1 LLLPLLF
8 LVVATSTHG
17 QGVSA
22 ATQDPMMQLMLA
34 QPKIDVDSPVVP
46 QASFDPSAVKPGEA
60 AMYRVTLNALET
72 AVDWP
77 DTIPMPAGVTW
88 RAGARGQILTFGGV
102 LLVPRTSFNY
112 RVRASGPGEIII
124 PEFTITVNGKP
135 VKIPAAR
142 LEVTDTPPPG
152 LPPLQLMLQIP
163 TNGLFVGQSIR
174 ARVMLPGSLGGGA
187 LQSLTQVQING
198 KGFVV
203 DQASARA
210 HIETLAIPGTRA
222 TVSAFAYDLMLTPI
236 AVGKLS
242 VFAQGYAVGNRV
254 INGVIM
260 PGPGGALT
268 QWTLVDSPPAVL
280 DVRPLPRGSELPGF
294 TGAVGIYSVDP
305 PELSTNSVT
314 VGDPVRLSV
323 KVRGDGNLARLVPPQ
338 PPQQE
343 AWQVFAAPLES
354 IPPQIVQAQG
364 FVTFHYTL
372 IPISGRARSTP
383 AIPFS
388 SFDPDLAA
396 YQNLTIPS
404 LPISVARGTATAADL
419 RAVVQAAKLDAEPE
433 KEPVLGGLAT
443 APGLVGGLL
452 PIQERAW
459 FPLLHLAPAGALLAL
474 WVWDRRR
481 RFNELHP
488 DLVLRRR
495 ALRALRHQRKLLY
508 RAARAEDSRSFATSA
523 VNAMKVAVAPYY
535 PAEPTALVGTDVL
548 MMLSDQDRSGPAGET
563 VRQVF
568 SSCDA
573 ARFAM
578 GKTQAPDLLRL
589 KGRIETV
596 LNHLESR
603 LCS

>member
-1 LLLPLLF
+1 MLF
-8 LVVATSTHG
+8 VMATSIHG

-46 QASFDPSAVKPGEA
+46 QASFDPPVVKPGDA
-60 AMYRVTLNALET
+60 AIYRVTLNALET

-77 DTIPMPAGVTW
+77 DTIPIPAGVTW
-88 RAGARGQILTFGGV
+88 RAGARGQILTLGGA

-112 RVRASGPGEIII
+112 RVRTSEAGEIII

-135 VKIPAAR
+135 VKIPAAQ
-142 LEVTDTPPPG
+142 LEVTNNPPRG
-152 LPPLQLMLQIP
+152 LPPLQLLLQVP
-163 TNGLFVGQSIR
+163 ATRLFVGESIR
-174 ARVMLPGSLGGGA
+174 ARVLLPGSPGGGA

-203 DQASARA
+203 DQSSARA
-210 HIETLAIPGTRA
+210 HIETLPIPGTRA
-222 TVSAFAYDLMLTPI
+222 TINAFAFDLMLTPI

-242 VFAQGYAVGNRV
+242 LFAQGYAVGNRV
-254 INGVIM
+254 IGGVIM
-260 PGPGGALT
+260 PGPGGPLA
-268 QWTLVDSPPAVL
+268 QWTLVDSPPSVL

-294 TGAVGIYSVDP
+294 TGAVGTYSVDP

-314 VGDPVRLSV
+314 VGEPVRLSV

-354 IPPQIVQAQG
+354 IPPQIMQAQG
-364 FVTFHYTL
+364 FVTFNYTL
-372 IPISGRARSTP
+372 IPISDRARSTP

-388 SFDPDLAA
+388 SFDPDSEA
-396 YQNLTIPS
+396 YQNLSIPS
-404 LPISVARGTATAADL
+404 LPIKVARGTTTAAEL

-433 KEPVLGGLAT
+433 KEPVLSGLAT
-443 APGLVGGLL
+443 APGLGGGLL
-452 PIQERAW
+452 PIQQRAW
-459 FPLLHLAPAGALLAL
+459 FPFLHLAPAAALLAL
-474 WVWDRRR
+474 WMWDRRR

-488 DLVLRRR
+488 DVVLRRR

-508 RAARAEDSRSFATSA
+508 RAARTRDSRTFATSA
-523 VNAMKVAVAPYY
+523 LNAMKVAVAPYY
-535 PAEPTALVGTDVL
+535 PAEPAALVGTDVL
-548 MMLSDQDRSGPAGET
+548 MMLSDQDRSGPAGDT

-573 ARFAM
+573 ARFGVRKAH
-578 GKTQAPDLLRL
+578 TPDLLGLR
-589 KGRIETV
+589 GSIETV
-596 LNHLESR
+596 LDHLESR

>member
-1 LLLPLLF
+1 
-8 LVVATSTHG
+8 
-17 QGVSA
+17 
-22 ATQDPMMQLMLA
+22 MQLMLA

-46 QASFDPSAVKPGEA
+46 QVSFDPPAVKPGEA
-60 AMYRVTLNALET
+60 AIYRVTLNALET
-72 AVDWP
+72 AIDWP
-77 DTIPMPAGVTW
+77 DTIPIPAGITW
-88 RAGARGQILTFGGV
+88 RAGARGQILTLGGA

-112 RVRASGPGEIII
+112 RVRASGAGEITI

-135 VKIPAAR
+135 VKVPAAR
-142 LEVTDTPPPG
+142 LEVTNTPPPAA
-152 LPPLQLMLQIP
+152 PPLQLMLQVP

-174 ARVMLPGSLGGGA
+174 ARVLLPGSPGPGG

-210 HIETLAIPGTRA
+210 HIESFPIPGTRA
-222 TVSAFAYDLMLTPI
+222 TVSAFVYDLMVTPI

-254 INGVIM
+254 VGGVIM
-260 PGPGGALT
+260 PGQGGPLT
-268 QWTLVDSPPAVL
+268 QWTLVDSPPSVL

-314 VGDPVRLSV
+314 VGEPVRLSV

-364 FVTFHYTL
+364 FVTLHYTL
-372 IPISGRARSTP
+372 IPISDRAKSTP

-396 YQNLTIPS
+396 YQDLTIPA
-404 LPISVARGTATAADL
+404 LPISVARGAATPADL

-433 KEPVLGGLAT
+433 KEPVLSGLAN
-443 APGLVGGLL
+443 AAGLTGGLL
-452 PIQERAW
+452 PIQQRAW
-459 FPLLHLAPAGALLAL
+459 FPLLHLVPAGALLGL
-474 WVWDRRR
+474 WMWDRRR

-488 DLVLRRR
+488 EVVRRRR
-495 ALRALRHQRKLLY
+495 ALRALRYERKLLH
-508 RAARAEDSRSFATSA
+508 RAFRSEDRPTFATSA
-523 VNAMKVAVAPYY
+523 VNAMKVAVSPHY
-535 PAEPTALVGTDVL
+535 PAEPAALVGTDVL
-548 MMLSDQDRSGPAGET
+548 SMLSDQDRSGPAGDT
-563 VRQVF
+563 VREVF
-568 SSCDA
+568 STCDA
-573 ARFAM
+573 ARFGAS
-578 GKTQAPDLLRL
+578 KNQTPDLLGLR
-589 KGRIETV
+589 GRIDTV
-596 LNHLESR
+596 LDQLESR